1 MPNYLKVGS
10 VQYNIDKIAENAF
23 YRGVT
28 APTNLVTAE
37 INTPYVNQLAFQGC
51 SGINKVII
59 GPDVKNISFNA
70 FKDCINLETMAIKS
84 NGINLFNPNSEI
96 IDPHNCSVSVF
107 KEIITVKVTGSDPY
121 WFPIIDSTMIRPS
134 VDYYFYSEVDKNAR
148 IELWKTD
155 ASGNFSIIQNK
166 SEFSLTATDT
176 IHFEIENYTIDE
188 IYQVKIAIYT
198 KENKRDNYEYYGG
211 NPKFS
216 VGKIKGV
223 QYLIDCE
230 ENELLWIAPYKTSL
244 TNYNEAVKTILK
256 QPISRI
262 PPYIFANNNGITSL
276 IIPTNITSIGYHAF
290 EECKNLYNVLVEGG
304 RTEPLIIE
312 DYAFH
317 KCGSGRSGE
326 PAAIT
331 LANTHTTIGNRAL
344 AFEYSENDEDPGEE
358 FTDILLNILVVNTP
372 PDGDK
377 VVKIHQNAFIPL
389 GSEDSNITRINV
401 IHVENDGLDDLYKN
415 DANWKVLE
423 DKIEFISTQL
433 IHTIKGDPGIKV
445 TRIGDTVELDF
456 DYIEFYGGDELLS

>member
-1 MPNYLKVGS
+1 MSNYLKVGR
-10 VQYNIDKIAENAF
+10 VQYNVDKIAENAF

-28 APTNLVTAE
+28 APTNLVEAE

-84 NGINLFNPNSEI
+84 NKINLFNPNSEI
-96 IDPHNCSVSVF
+96 AESHNCNVNVF
-107 KEIITVKVTGSDPY
+107 KEIITVRVTGSDPY

-134 VDYYFYSEVDKNAR
+134 VDYYFYSEVDKNAKV
-148 IELWKTD
+148 ELWKTD

-176 IHFEIENYTIDE
+176 IHFEIENYTVDE
-188 IYQVKIAIYT
+188 IYQVKIAVYT

-211 NPKFS
+211 NHKFS
-216 VGKIKGV
+216 IGKIKGV

-230 ENELLWIAPYKTSL
+230 ENKLLWMAPYKTSL
-244 TNYNEAVKTILK
+244 TNYNEAINTILK
-256 QPISRI
+256 EQLISRI

-290 EECKNLYNVLVEGG
+290 EECKNLYNILVEGG
-304 RTEPLIIE
+304 RTESLIIE

-331 LANTHTTIGNRAL
+331 LSNAHTTIGNRAL
-344 AFEYSENDEDPGEE
+344 AFLKKNGDKTNDPTDIMLNIPVINTPADAPKIVTIHKNAFEPLNETSTISRINIVHTTGSNIPELYVQDSNWKPFEGIFI
-358 FTDILLNILVVNTP
+358 FTDKPWVHTIESNNTGIVVNRV
-372 PDGDK
+372 GD
-377 VVKIHQNAFIPL
+377 VV
-389 GSEDSNITRINV
+389 
-401 IHVENDGLDDLYKN
+401 
-415 DANWKVLE
+415 
-423 DKIEFISTQL
+423 
-433 IHTIKGDPGIKV
+433 TI
-445 TRIGDTVELDF
+445 DF
-456 DYIEFYGGDELLS
+456 DYIEFNGNIEKATE